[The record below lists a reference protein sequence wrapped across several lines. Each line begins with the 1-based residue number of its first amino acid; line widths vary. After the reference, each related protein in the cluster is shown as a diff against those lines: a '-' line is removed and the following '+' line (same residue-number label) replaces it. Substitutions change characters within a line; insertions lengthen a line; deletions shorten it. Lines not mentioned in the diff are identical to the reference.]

1 MTVEPPHWFKGE
13 KGSRVQSP
21 HERVTVI
28 AESLSAPQETA
39 GRCHCGFGCEK
50 TREGVVRRSQE
61 TCPCKETGS
70 CTVAASAVRLN
81 HFPVTFRLTIW
92 GFQARIIPVTTL
104 EIERFQRFPTSLVPR
119 YTRQKCF
126 CCGKEGTLCLSRSAA

>member
-61 TCPCKETGS
+61 TCLTVENGPPIWHLLSCFTGFWNYAFGVVLRWS
-70 CTVAASAVRLN
+70 VLK
-81 HFPVTFRLTIW
+81 P
-92 GFQARIIPVTTL
+92 
-104 EIERFQRFPTSLVPR
+104 EPR
-119 YTRQKCF
+119 
-126 CCGKEGTLCLSRSAA
+126 

>member
-1 MTVEPPHWFKGE
+1 MSNWQFFFQLKGYDCCIGLAKFLTEIKKETNCQVTVEPPHWFKGE

-61 TCPCKETGS
+61 TCL
-70 CTVAASAVRLN
+70 TVENGPR
-81 HFPVTFRLTIW
+81 FGTCFR
-92 GFQARIIPVTTL
+92 V
-104 EIERFQRFPTSLVPR
+104 SLVFG
-119 YTRQKCF
+119 TALLALF
-126 CCGKEGTLCLSRSAA
+126 CAGVC